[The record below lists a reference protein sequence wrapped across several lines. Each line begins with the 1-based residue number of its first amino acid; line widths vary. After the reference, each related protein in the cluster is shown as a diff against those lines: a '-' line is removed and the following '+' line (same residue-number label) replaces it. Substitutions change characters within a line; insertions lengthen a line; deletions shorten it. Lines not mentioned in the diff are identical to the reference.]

1 MTVNKALVVID
12 VQPIF
17 MKDPLMLTLDGD
29 DLVEKCTDLLER
41 ARTQGT
47 PVVFVQHVD
56 KNDMPAGTTD
66 EELAF
71 HAALTPREDEP
82 VIGKMFGSGFMET
95 DLDKTLKDMGIH
107 HLVICG
113 LSAYGC
119 VNQTVLFAKL
129 FGYKVT
135 VVRDAIGAPDYEQ
148 WPATAG
154 IPLFLS
160 NWEKGGIELELA
172 KDAMVKA

>member
-1 MTVNKALVVID
+1 MTVKTALVVID

-29 DLVEKCTDLLER
+29 DLVAKCRVLIEKAR
-41 ARTQGT
+41 AAGT

-56 KNDMPAGTTD
+56 KDDMPEGTTD

-71 HAALTPREDEP
+71 HADLTPREDEP
-82 VIGKMFGSGFMET
+82 VIGKRFGSGFMET
-95 DLDKTLKDMGIH
+95 TLDETLNSMGTQ

-119 VNQTVLFAKL
+119 VNQTVVFAKL
-129 FGYKVT
+129 FGYHVT

-148 WPATAG
+148 WPVTKG
-154 IPLFLS
+154 IPIFLS
-160 NWEKGGIELELA
+160 NWKKGNIELESSRSVA
-172 KDAMVKA
+172 F

>member
-17 MKDPLMLTLDGD
+17 MKDPLMLTLDGN
-29 DLVEKCTDLLER
+29 DLVEKCADLLER
-41 ARTQGT
+41 ARMQGT

-56 KNDMPAGTTD
+56 KDDMPSGTTD
-66 EELAF
+66 EDMAF
-71 HAALTPREDEP
+71 HAALAPREDEP
-82 VIGKMFGSGFMET
+82 VIGKVFGSGFMET
-95 DLDKTLKDMGIH
+95 ALDKTLQMMGIR

-129 FGYKVT
+129 FGYEVT
-135 VVRDAIGAPDYEQ
+135 VVRDAIGAPDHEQ
-148 WPATAG
+148 WPVTKG
-154 IPLFLS
+154 IPIFLS
-160 NWEKGGIELELA
+160 NWEKGNIELA
-172 KDAMVKA
+172 SSRFVNF